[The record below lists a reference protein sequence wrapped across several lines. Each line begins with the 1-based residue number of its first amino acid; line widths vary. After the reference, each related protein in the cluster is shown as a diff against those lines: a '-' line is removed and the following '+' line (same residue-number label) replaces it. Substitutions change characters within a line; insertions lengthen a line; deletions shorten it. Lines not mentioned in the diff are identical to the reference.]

1 MSNGNVENVRLH
13 RGVLGLLD
21 IAAATMANIGPA
33 MSFYFGFL
41 FIAETAGVASPLVIL
56 VAGIAIA
63 LLGNTLSEFTKV
75 LPSTGGFITFVGKT
89 FGGRL
94 GVTTALLTGAGY
106 ITAMASVT
114 AIVGGF
120 FQFFLQYYN
129 WPLKN
134 TPWIIW
140 TLIFLAV
147 AVVLMVRGVHIS
159 TKVAGFFFAVEMAIM
174 LIVATAAMIKYS
186 GNINWAPL
194 NFSNLSLSTL
204 APGFPL
210 AVYLF
215 IGWENSAALAEETEN
230 PRRNVPRAVYT
241 SVLIMT
247 VAYLYFAYATVIGFG
262 GNITK
267 LGAAA
272 ASIGSPFLGVA
283 FGISTVLL
291 AFAFIAGFTSTMGA
305 LIAGTNSQARL
316 LFNAGREGLLP
327 AWVGKVDPKR
337 RTPVNALI
345 MFLAIGMV
353 VVGGWGLLHIL
364 GGSKSGPMSAFN
376 FFGYS
381 STFGTILV
389 LVVYA
394 LANIALPFYMRKHH
408 ADKFNALRHAI
419 LPLIGVAVIAVPLY
433 YLAKPGQPQPFN
445 WYPYAALIAIV
456 VSFIYAS
463 VLVAK
468 DKTVGDRVG
477 SLVADEDLV
486 K

>member
-33 MSFYFGFL
+33 MSFYFGFA
-41 FIAETAGVASPLVIL
+41 FIAGTAGVASPLVIL
-56 VAGIAIA
+56 LAGIAIA

-89 FGGRL
+89 FGGRI

-140 TLIFLAV
+140 TLVFLAV
-147 AVVLMVRGVHIS
+147 AVLLMVRGVQIS
-159 TKVAGFFFAVEMAIM
+159 TKVAGFFFAVEMCVMI
-174 LIVATAAMIKYS
+174 IVATAALIKYS

-194 NFSNLSLSTL
+194 NFNNLSLSTL

-267 LGAAA
+267 LGEAAA
-272 ASIGSPFLGVA
+272 TIGSPFLGVA

-291 AFAFIAGFTSTMGA
+291 AFAFVAGFTSTMGA

-327 AWVGKVDPKR
+327 DWVGKVDPKR
-337 RTPVNALI
+337 RTPVNALL

-353 VVGGWGLLHIL
+353 VIGGWGLLHIL
-364 GGSKSGPMSAFN
+364 GGSRSGQMSAFN

-389 LVVYA
+389 LVVYV
-394 LANIALPFYMRKHH
+394 LANAALPFYMKRHH
-408 ADKFNALRHAI
+408 ADKFNALRHVV
-419 LPLIGVAVIAVPLY
+419 LPLVGGLVILLPLY
-433 YLAKPGQPQPFN
+433 YLTKPGQPQPFN
-445 WYPYAALIAIV
+445 WYPYAALVAIV
-456 VSFIYAS
+456 ASFIYAS

-468 DKTVGDRVG
+468 DKTVGDRIG
-477 SLVADEDLV
+477 TLVADEDLV

>member
-1 MSNGNVENVRLH
+1 MRNGNVENVRLH

-33 MSFYFGFL
+33 MSFYFGFA

-56 VAGIAIA
+56 MAGIAIA

-89 FGGRL
+89 FGGRI

-140 TLIFLAV
+140 TLLFLAI
-147 AVVLMVRGVHIS
+147 AIVLMVRGVHIS
-159 TKVAGFFFAVEMAIM
+159 TKVAGFFFAIEMVIM
-174 LIVATAAMIKYS
+174 FIVATAAMIKYS
-186 GNINWAPL
+186 GNINFAPL
-194 NFSNLSLSTL
+194 NPSNLSLSTL

-210 AVYLF
+210 AIYLF

-262 GNITK
+262 GDITK

-283 FGISTVLL
+283 FGISSVLL

-327 AWVGKVDPKR
+327 AWVGRVDSKR
-337 RTPVNALI
+337 RTPINALL
-345 MFLAIGMV
+345 MFLAVGMV
-353 VVGGWGLLHIL
+353 IIGGWGLLHIL
-364 GGSKSGPMSAFN
+364 GGSNSGSMSAFA

-381 STFGTILV
+381 GTFGTILV

-394 LANIALPFYMRKHH
+394 LANIALPFYMKRHH
-408 ADKFNALRHAI
+408 ANKFNGFRHAA
-419 LPLIGVAVIAVPLY
+419 LPIVGVAVIALPLY

-445 WYPYAALIAIV
+445 WYPYAALVAIV

>member
-1 MSNGNVENVRLH
+1 
-13 RGVLGLLD
+13 
-21 IAAATMANIGPA
+21 
-33 MSFYFGFL
+33 
-41 FIAETAGVASPLVIL
+41 
-56 VAGIAIA
+56 
-63 LLGNTLSEFTKV
+63 
-75 LPSTGGFITFVGKT
+75 
-89 FGGRL
+89 
-94 GVTTALLTGAGY
+94 
-106 ITAMASVT
+106 
-114 AIVGGF
+114 
-120 FQFFLQYYN
+120 
-129 WPLKN
+129 
-134 TPWIIW
+134 
-140 TLIFLAV
+140 
-147 AVVLMVRGVHIS
+147 
-159 TKVAGFFFAVEMAIM
+159 
-174 LIVATAAMIKYS
+174 
-186 GNINWAPL
+186 
-194 NFSNLSLSTL
+194 
-204 APGFPL
+204 
-210 AVYLF
+210 
-215 IGWENSAALAEETEN
+215 LAEETEN

-262 GNITK
+262 GDITK

-291 AFAFIAGFTSTMGA
+291 AFAFVAGFTSTMGA

-394 LANIALPFYMRKHH
+394 LANIALPFYMSKHH
-408 ADKFNALRHAI
+408 ADKFNALRHAV